1 MHLGIAQF
9 NYSTDYSFAYQI
21 GENMSVLEEFKPAE
35 VWKYF
40 EKICEIPHG
49 SSNTKMISDYC
60 VEFAKEHNLRYIQDK
75 SNNVIIF
82 KDGTAGYENS
92 RPVII
97 QGHLDMVCEKENDC
111 PIDMEKEGLELI
123 VDGDMLKAVKT
134 TLGGDDG
141 IAIAYALAILD
152 STDIPHPPI
161 EAVFTVDEE
170 IGMLG
175 AADIDCSELKGNIML
190 NLDSEDEG
198 HLLVSCA
205 GGATATC
212 HVPVRYETVSDVNT
226 NKVMKLTVT
235 GLNGGHS
242 GVEIDKERAN
252 ANRIMGRVLDAI
264 NVKYGCRI
272 ISVAGGLK
280 DNAIPRE
287 CVAEI
292 VISDKDFD
300 KIDSLVAEYNDILK
314 NEYKNT
320 DKDIAI
326 LFNSNNDSNI
336 KSNDSLNVYSNIN
349 SNAGTNINSINDSDN
364 SGNIEVM
371 DTDST
376 NKVIAA
382 LVNLPGG
389 IQRMSTDIK
398 GLVQT
403 SLNMGIL
410 KTVKDN
416 SEVSMSF
423 SVRSSIG
430 SEKQE
435 LIDRMDCL
443 MRALGGSVTCVGEY
457 PAWEYKKD
465 STLRNLMIDI
475 YKEQYGEEPIVEAI
489 HAGVECGLFAGK
501 IKDLDCVSFGPDILD
516 IHTTSERMSIS
527 SVERTWK
534 YILEILKRLR

>member
-1 MHLGIAQF
+1 
-9 NYSTDYSFAYQI
+9 
-21 GENMSVLEEFKPAE
+21 
-35 VWKYF
+35 
-40 EKICEIPHG
+40 
-49 SSNTKMISDYC
+49 
-60 VEFAKEHNLRYIQDK
+60 
-75 SNNVIIF
+75 
-82 KDGTAGYENS
+82 
-92 RPVII
+92 
-97 QGHLDMVCEKENDC
+97 
-111 PIDMEKEGLELI
+111 
-123 VDGDMLKAVKT
+123 
-134 TLGGDDG
+134 
-141 IAIAYALAILD
+141 
-152 STDIPHPPI
+152 
-161 EAVFTVDEE
+161 
-170 IGMLG
+170 
-175 AADIDCSELKGNIML
+175 
-190 NLDSEDEG
+190 
-198 HLLVSCA
+198 
-205 GGATATC
+205 
-212 HVPVRYETVSDVNT
+212 
-226 NKVMKLTVT
+226 MKLTIT

-272 ISVAGGLK
+272 ISAAGGLK

-320 DKDIAI
+320 DKDITV
-326 LFNSNNDSNI
+326 LFKTNNDSNI
-336 KSNDSLNVYSNIN
+336 K
-349 SNAGTNINSINDSDN
+349 SINDSDN
-364 SGNIEVM
+364 SGNNVEVM

-376 NKVIAA
+376 KKVIVA

-443 MRALGGSVTCVGEY
+443 MRVLGGSVTCVGEY